1 MYLANEKNSSIR
13 RCAFCK
19 YWYDP
24 TNSAIRPKGGK
35 DMWEYDG
42 NVKNKCRE
50 KMLLQMEYIR
60 ALSLNRNCRLG
71 GYIYG
76 KRKNE

>member
-19 YWYDP
+19 HWYDP
-24 TNSAIRPKGGK
+24 TNSAIQPKGGK

-50 KMLLQMEYIR
+50 KNVITNGVHSCFKFESKL
-60 ALSLNRNCRLG
+60 
-71 GYIYG
+71 
-76 KRKNE
+76 